1 MFWEVLKAT
10 SKLLKL
16 HLLEDQRELL
26 IETKAFKFT
35 CKFTLKEHWVY
46 IGVYTCL
53 YLHVYTDLQLHV
65 CRRSPTSCRAWES
78 NMYMYIH
85 VQRLAFNW
93 T

>member
-16 HLLEDQRELL
+16 HLLEDQRELP
-26 IETKAFKFT
+26 TQAKAFKFT
-35 CKFTLKEHWVY
+35 FKFMLKEHWMY
-46 IGVYTCL
+46 IGVYTYL
-53 YLHVYTDLQLHV
+53 NLHVYTDLQLHV
-65 CRRSPTSCRAWES
+65 CRHSPTSCRAWES

-85 VQRLAFNW
+85 VQWLAFNW